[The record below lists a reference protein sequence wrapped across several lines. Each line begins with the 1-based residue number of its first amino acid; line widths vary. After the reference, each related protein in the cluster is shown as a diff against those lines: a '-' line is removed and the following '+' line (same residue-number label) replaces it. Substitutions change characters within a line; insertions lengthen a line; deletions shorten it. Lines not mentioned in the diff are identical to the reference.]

1 MKSLRIVRSTQGSR
15 GFTLIEILVVIGI
28 IAVLATIVIVAINP
42 SKQFAQ
48 ARNTQRTA
56 HVNSVLNAIGQ
67 RIADNKGTF
76 AGSYTI
82 GTVTYVCGALPTT
95 STGIDSASGGTGF
108 DMSCVVPTYIAS
120 LPTDPD
126 TTYAVSPFTGYDVSI
141 NTVGRVTVCANR
153 ASIETAIPGS
163 AAICVTR

>member
-1 MKSLRIVRSTQGSR
+1 MSHFHTVRRSSR
-15 GFTLIEILVVIGI
+15 NSGFTLIEILIVIGI

-42 SKQFAQ
+42 AKQFAQ

-56 HVNSVLNAIGQ
+56 NINSVLNAIGQ
-67 RIADNKGTF
+67 RIADNRGTF

-82 GTVTYVCGALPTT
+82 STTTYTCAALPTT
-95 STGIDSASGGTGF
+95 STNIDAGAGGTGF

-126 TTYAVSPFTGYDVSI
+126 TTYAISPYTGYDVSV
-141 NTVGRVTVCANR
+141 NGVGRVTVCANR
-153 ASIETAIPGS
+153 ASVETAIPGS